1 MDNLTKIFKLIDEQ
15 AKSCKT
21 LTSAYAFKT
30 GKGEYAEHDKF
41 IGVSVPFIRKLA
53 KLYESLS
60 FSELRL
66 LIISEFNEHRLLA
79 LIILVN
85 RYNKATKEARNEIY
99 KFYTD
104 NIDRV
109 NNWNLVD
116 TSAHYIIGQHIE
128 ENWQEDLTKLAKSDN
143 LWKKRIS
150 IVSTLIYIRN
160 NKLDPTFF
168 IAKILLN
175 DPSDLIHKAVGW
187 MLREAGKKDVLAL
200 TEFLDKYSKQMPRT
214 MLRYAIEKFTQ
225 DQRKFYLAK

>member
-128 ENWQEDLTKLAKSDN
+128 ENWQEDLTKLAISDN